1 MKSCRDTAEI
11 ARRIGAGQ
19 HDPAEDG
26 AFVSAVADLCGFTR
40 LDVDIAERFRP
51 TGAIAE
57 VHELG
62 EILFPG
68 GHISDDETALFIGP
82 GLKIVVIIDGRV
94 KEFLVGIGDAE
105 RVGAAGVVLTSPENR
120 DLCPVSNTSSF
131 AAGWWP
137 RRKVPS
143 IRPHGCKVIC
153 VEGFSPASGT
163 CAKPASA
170 TTITICAFSYIGSV
184 NVPSGPDLTMEPS
197 CHRLND
203 LNSARPSE
211 R

>member
-62 EILFPG
+62 QILFPG

-105 RVGAAGVVLTSPENR
+105 RVGAAGVVLTQPRNSRPLSGEQHQFVRRRMVAEAQGALNPAPRLQGDLRGGFQSGQR
-120 DLCPVSNTSSF
+120 DL
-131 AAGWWP
+131 
-137 RRKVPS
+137 RKTGVGDDHNHLRVF
-143 IRPHGCKVIC
+143 IHWQRECAI
-153 VEGFSPASGT
+153 GT
-163 CAKPASA
+163 
-170 TTITICAFSYIGSV
+170 GSDNGTV
-184 NVPSGPDLTMEPS
+184 LP
-197 CHRLND
+197 
-203 LNSARPSE
+203 
-211 R
+211 